1 MSDKMKIRE
10 GKDGYSYP
18 YTSPD
23 LVIDQN
29 GKSTTTKFNE
39 LENKIEKVGSTSIDD
54 TNTATDKTWSS
65 SKIDTQFKD
74 IANLS
79 LTKHTDGKIYIKKQ
93 DGTLIGDGIEIGGS
107 DVDLSKITMSM
118 SGQTLKLLNNGTQIS
133 TVEIPTATVTD
144 EQLTSII
151 QSKIDDGT
159 LGSLTIEDG
168 SIGVEK
174 LSFLTEETNTIT
186 DTTTTES
193 NKIYFSSLNYK
204 AGMYNNSGSY
214 VSSIGQTSDLI
225 DFSTIN
231 EIYISKWN
239 KNWTNYGAITGYDS
253 DKNFIRNYRPA
264 ELDDVTGLL
273 KGYVNITD
281 DDIKYISFTVE
292 NDTHKEES
300 YYITKGGSGG
310 STTTESHLKYEGEYI
325 GTISEEPNIKKT
337 YSSKKIDNLD
347 LNRSKWQNKKII
359 VDGESLTA
367 NGNWHTYLKTWL
379 SLSTVYNHAVAGVSM
394 TYTASNP
401 WRTRLEAYETDADA
415 IILLGDH
422 NSIISGTIDDTTDDT
437 WFGQWNQYLQA
448 IITKFPT
455 TPIILASHWKT
466 DSQHGDNAKNKAIA
480 FKNLSDKY
488 GLHYVDFFNDFIF
501 RYDNTDSVTKFGLNG
516 TNKVHLNKTYGN
528 EAVAQRFYEEFKKI
542 YIPIFN

>member
-23 LVIDQN
+23 LVVDKT
-29 GKSTTTKFNE
+29 GKSNTTKFNE
-39 LENKIEKVGSTSIDD
+39 ID
-54 TNTATDKTWSS
+54 A
-65 SKIDTQFKD
+65 QFKD

-79 LTKHTDGKIYIKKQ
+79 LTKHTDGKVYIKKQ
-93 DGTLIGDGIEIGGS
+93 DGTLLGNGIEI
-107 DVDLSKITMSM
+107 
-118 SGQTLKLLNNGTQIS
+118 
-133 TVEIPTATVTD
+133 PTNTVTD

-151 QSKIDDGT
+151 QSKIDDG
-159 LGSLTIEDG
+159 SLSALSIADG

-174 LSFLTEETNTIT
+174 LSFLTEEKNTIT
-186 DTTTTES
+186 NTTDADTTES

-214 VSSIGQTSDLI
+214 VSSIGETSDLI

-292 NDTHKEES
+292 NDTYKEES

-516 TNKVHLNKTYGN
+516 TDKVHLNKTYGN

>member
-23 LVIDQN
+23 LVVDEN
-29 GKSTTTKFNE
+29 GKSATKKF
-39 LENKIEKVGSTSIDD
+39 DD
-54 TNTATDKTWSS
+54 ISS
-65 SKIDTQFKD
+65 QFKD

-79 LTKHTDGKIYIKKQ
+79 LTKHTDGKVYIKKQ
-93 DGTLIGDGIEIGGS
+93 DGTLVGDGIEIGGS
-107 DVDLSKITMSM
+107 DVDLSKISMSM
-118 SGQTLKLLNNGTQIS
+118 DGQTLKLLNDGTQIT
-133 TVEIPTATVTD
+133 TVEIPTAVVTD

-151 QSKIDDGT
+151 QSKIDDG
-159 LGSLTIEDG
+159 SLSALSIADG

-174 LSFLTEETNTIT
+174 LSFLTEEKNTIT
-186 DTTTTES
+186 NTTDADTTES

-214 VSSIGQTSDLI
+214 VSSIGETSDLI

-239 KNWTNYGAITGYDS
+239 KNWTNYGAVTGYDS
-253 DKNFIRNYRPA
+253 DKNFIRNYSPT
-264 ELDDVTGLL
+264 ELDATTGTL
-273 KGYVNITD
+273 KGYINITD
-281 DDIKYISFTVE
+281 SNIKYISFTVE
-292 NDTHKEES
+292 NDTYKEES
-300 YYITKGGSGG
+300 YYTTKSSGG
-310 STTTESHLKYEGEYI
+310 STTTESYLKYGNEYI
-325 GTISEEPNIKKT
+325 GTISEETNIKKT
-337 YSSKKIDNLD
+337 YSSKKIDDLD
-347 LNRSKWQNKKII
+347 FNRAKWKDKKII

-367 NGNWHTYLKTWL
+367 NGNWHTYLKAWL
-379 SLSTVYNHAVAGVSM
+379 SLSAVYNHAVAGVSM

-401 WRTRLEAYETDADA
+401 WRTRVENYETDADA

-422 NSIISGTIDDTTDDT
+422 NSIISGAIDDTTDDT

-448 IITKFPT
+448 IIAKFPT
-455 TPIILASHWKT
+455 KPIILASHWKT
-466 DSQHGDNAKNKAIA
+466 DAQHGDNAKNKAIA

-501 RYDNTDSVTKFGLNG
+501 RYDNTESVTKFGLNG
-516 TNKVHLNKTYGN
+516 TDKVHLNKTYGN
-528 EAVAQRFYEEFKKI
+528 EAVAQRFYEELKKI
-542 YIPIFN
+542 YIPFFN